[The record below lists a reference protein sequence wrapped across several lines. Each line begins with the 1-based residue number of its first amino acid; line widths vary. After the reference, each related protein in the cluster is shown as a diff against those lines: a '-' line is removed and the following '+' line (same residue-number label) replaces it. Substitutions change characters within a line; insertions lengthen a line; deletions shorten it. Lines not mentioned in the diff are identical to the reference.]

1 MTTAREKIVNV
12 RKDSIVPYRD
22 EMLHKNKDKLKIKEY
37 LHYIT
42 DSTDLEYGKGT
53 KETKG
58 TKGTKGTKE
67 TKETKGAKGTKRRR
81 DDSNFIYFLL
91 AAYLIIALILFFGGN

>member
-12 RKDSIVPYRD
+12 RKDSIIPYRD
-22 EMLHKNKDKLKIKEY
+22 EMLEKNKDKLKIKQY
-37 LHYIT
+37 LDYIT
-42 DSTDLEYGKGT
+42 DSTDLEYGKEGKGRGKKT
-53 KETKG
+53 KR
-58 TKGTKGTKE
+58 
-67 TKETKGAKGTKRRR
+67 TKRRR

>member
-22 EMLHKNKDKLKIKEY
+22 EMLHKNKDKLKIKQY
-37 LHYIT
+37 LDYIT
-42 DSTDLEYGKGT
+42 DSTDLEYGKAKEGKGRGKST
-53 KETKG
+53 KRTKR
-58 TKGTKGTKE
+58 
-67 TKETKGAKGTKRRR
+67 TKRRR